1 MKLLLVLAAMVVT
14 LPMSVGYGLS
24 PEVQSQAGSAGT
36 ATPTIKI
43 CSEDGTINLD
53 QAHRL
58 RDYLQFTTANKEQL
72 LEISNALGG
81 ALRQCSVRTS
91 LDAEIVGNF
100 YVTLGNRLILEKEYL
115 HAKQTFS
122 SADQLFS
129 QFGSPSL
136 MWLIALQG
144 EAQAE
149 LLMGSAQRADT
160 IASNQTNMAREWVQ
174 KQRLASGAL
183 IDAMRF
189 EAKICNAT
197 NQPERAT
204 QLLNE
209 ASRLESSENA
219 ASKL

>member
-1 MKLLLVLAAMVVT
+1 MKLLLTLAAMAAVT

-24 PEVQSQAGSAGT
+24 PNTQSQTHA

-58 RDYLQFTTANKEQL
+58 RDYLQFKTASKEQL
-72 LEISNALGG
+72 LAISDALGG
-81 ALRQCSVRTS
+81 ALSQCSARTS
-91 LDAEIVGNF
+91 LDAETIGNF
-100 YVTLGNRLILEKEYL
+100 YVTLGNRLLLEKEYL
-115 HAKQTFS
+115 PAKQTFS

-149 LLMGSAQRADT
+149 LFLGNALRADT

-174 KQRLASGAL
+174 TQRLASGAL
-183 IDAMRF
+183 VDALRF
-189 EAKICNAT
+189 EAKICNAE
-197 NQPERAT
+197 NQPERT
-204 QLLNE
+204 TRLLNE
-209 ASRLESSENA
+209 ASRLESNENA
-219 ASKL
+219 ESKL